1 MGFSRR
7 LIQRTLTLNSSRST
21 ESAEEPYPGLPSER
35 GNLLKA
41 QGLVAG
47 YAGKPAQDG

>member
-1 MGFSRR
+1 MS
-7 LIQRTLTLNSSRST
+7 INAESISSYRTML
-21 ESAEEPYPGLPSER
+21 SEI

-47 YAGKPAQDG
+47 YAGKPAQDD